1 MSGIQRLISKVTEL
15 SNSCLNM
22 NVRKLL
28 LFATEKDI
36 NDNGDSGFKSLSEFK
51 SFHLKFRFNLS
62 KS

>member
-15 SNSCLNM
+15 SNNCPNI

-36 NDNGDSGFKSLSEFK
+36 NDNGDSGFKSLLYFQS
-51 SFHLKFRFNLS
+51 SKFFI
-62 KS
+62 